1 MSSVLG
7 ALIRDAARRTAWENP
22 EIQQLAELEIL
33 LRLFNAGALTPFR
46 PSLKRLRNRALPQ
59 SCFFCGDSSDETV
72 CVPCATDLPRLA
84 ERVCPRCQLGAAN
97 GEVCG
102 RCLKKPPVWDRLVAL
117 WQYEFPLDR
126 AMVSAKYHHAFAIY
140 RWAAAQRIAW
150 PFAADA
156 TLIPVPLAELRLQSR
171 GYNQAQLI
179 AEEMAKR
186 FDLKIDADAVIRI
199 RETDIQQRLNWI
211 ERRKN
216 VRSAFAATRSF
227 AGESVVLI
235 DDVLT
240 TGATLNSLARALLD
254 AGAASVD
261 AFVLARVLPIR
272 RRDRVVKFG
281 RARA

>member
-1 MSSVLG
+1 M
-7 ALIRDAARRTAWENP
+7 AWENRLN
-22 EIQQLAELEIL
+22 QQFAGIEIL
-33 LRLFNAGALTPFR
+33 LRLFNVEASTPLG
-46 PSLKRLRNRALPQ
+46 PSLKRARDRALPQ
-59 SCFFCGDSSDETV
+59 SCFFCGDSGDETV
-72 CVPCATDLPRLA
+72 CAPCAADLPCLA
-84 ERVCPRCQLGAAN
+84 EQVCPRCQLNAAN
-97 GEVCG
+97 SEVCG
-102 RCLKKPPVWDRLVAL
+102 RCLKKPPVWEHLVAL
-117 WQYEFPLDR
+117 WEYEFPLDK

-140 RWAAAQRIAW
+140 RWAATQRDAW
-150 PFAADA
+150 PLDTSA

-186 FDLKIDADAVIRI
+186 FNLSVDVDAAIRI
-199 RETDIQQRLNWI
+199 RETDIQQRLNWT

-216 VRSAFAATRSF
+216 VRNAFVATRSF

-235 DDVLT
+235 DDVLS
-240 TGATLNSLARALLD
+240 TGATLNSLARTLLD
-254 AGAASVD
+254 AGAARVD

>member
-1 MSSVLG
+1 M
-7 ALIRDAARRTAWENP
+7 
-22 EIQQLAELEIL
+22 
-33 LRLFNAGALTPFR
+33 RLFNAEASAALR
-46 PSLKRLRNRALPQ
+46 PSLKRVADCALPQ

-72 CVPCATDLPRLA
+72 CAPCAAVLPRLA
-84 ERVCPRCQLGAAN
+84 EQVCPRCQLAAAN

-102 RCLKKPPVWDRLVAL
+102 RCLKKPPLWQHLVAL

-126 AMVSAKYHHAFAIY
+126 AMISAKYHHAFAIY
-140 RWAAAQRIAW
+140 RWAAAQPKAW

-179 AEEMAKR
+179 AGEMAKR
-186 FDLKIDADAVIRI
+186 FGLRVDANAVVRI
-199 RETDIQQRLNWI
+199 RETDIQQRLNWS
-211 ERRKN
+211 ERRQN
-216 VRSAFAATRSF
+216 VRGAFVTTRSF

-240 TGATLNSLARALLD
+240 TGATLNALARALLD
-254 AGAASVD
+254 AGATRVD

-281 RARA
+281 QAIA

>member
-1 MSSVLG
+1 MRV
-7 ALIRDAARRTAWENP
+7 
-22 EIQQLAELEIL
+22 EIL
-33 LRLFNAGALTPFR
+33 LRMFNTDASVTLG
-46 PSLKRLRNRALPQ
+46 PSLKRVRDRALPQ

-72 CVPCATDLPRLA
+72 CAPCAADAPRLA
-84 ERVCPRCQLGAAN
+84 EQVCPRCQLAAAN
-97 GEVCG
+97 SQVCG
-102 RCLKKPPVWDRLVAL
+102 RCLKKPPVWQHLVAQ

-126 AMVSAKYHHAFAIY
+126 AMISAKYHHGFAIY
-140 RWAAAQRIAW
+140 RWAATQRSAW
-150 PFAADA
+150 PFAPDA

-186 FDLKIDADAVIRI
+186 FELKVDTDAVVRI

-216 VRSAFAATRSF
+216 VRAAFAATRSF
-227 AGESVVLI
+227 AGEAVVMI

-240 TGATLNSLARALLD
+240 TGATLNALAQALLD
-254 AGAASVD
+254 AGAARVD

-272 RRDRVVKFG
+272 SRDRVVKFG

>member
-1 MSSVLG
+1 M
-7 ALIRDAARRTAWENP
+7 
-22 EIQQLAELEIL
+22 
-33 LRLFNAGALTPFR
+33 RLFNSEALATVR
-46 PSLKRLRNRALPQ
+46 PSLKRVRDRVLPQ

-72 CVPCATDLPRLA
+72 CAPCAADLPRLA
-84 ERVCPRCQLGAAN
+84 QQVCPRCQLDAAN

-102 RCLKKPPVWDRLVAL
+102 RCLKKPPIWEHLVAE
-117 WQYEFPLDR
+117 WRYDFPLDK

-140 RWAAAQRIAW
+140 RWAAAQRNAW
-150 PFAADA
+150 PFAVNA

-186 FDLKIDADAVIRI
+186 FDLKIDESAVIRI
-199 RETDIQQRLNWI
+199 RETDIQQRLTWM

-216 VRSAFAATRSF
+216 VRSAFVATRSF
-227 AGESVVLI
+227 AGDSVVLI

-240 TGATLNSLARALLD
+240 TGATLNSLAQTLLD
-254 AGAASVD
+254 AGATRVD

-272 RRDRVVKFG
+272 RRDRVAKFG
-281 RARA
+281 QLRA

>member
-1 MSSVLG
+1 M
-7 ALIRDAARRTAWENP
+7 AWENEVNQRLP
-22 EIQQLAELEIL
+22 RIEIL
-33 LRLFNAGALTPFR
+33 LRLFKADASAALT
-46 PSLKRLRNRALPQ
+46 PSLKRLRDRALPQ

-72 CVPCATDLPRLA
+72 CAPCVADLPRLA
-84 ERVCPRCQLGAAN
+84 EQVCPRCQLDAAN

-102 RCLKKPPVWDRLVAL
+102 RCLKKPPVWERLIAE
-117 WQYEFPLDR
+117 WRYEFPLDK
-126 AMVSAKYHHAFAIY
+126 AMISAKYHHAFAIY
-140 RWAAAQRIAW
+140 RWAAVQRDAW
-150 PFAADA
+150 PFAANA

-186 FDLKIDADAVIRI
+186 FALKVDADAAIRI

-211 ERRKN
+211 ERRQN
-216 VRSAFAATRSF
+216 VRSAFVATRSF

-254 AGAASVD
+254 AGAARVD

-281 RARA
+281 QARA

>member
-1 MSSVLG
+1 M
-7 ALIRDAARRTAWENP
+7 
-22 EIQQLAELEIL
+22 
-33 LRLFNAGALTPFR
+33 RLFNIGTYTTLR
-46 PSLKRLRNRALPQ
+46 PNLKRMRDLALPQ

-72 CVPCATDLPRLA
+72 CAPCAAELPRLA
-84 ERVCPRCQLGAAN
+84 KQVCPRCQLDAAN

-102 RCLKKPPVWDRLVAL
+102 RCLKKPPL
-117 WQYEFPLDR
+117 WEHLIAQWRYEFPLDK

-140 RWAAAQRIAW
+140 RWAATQRSGW
-150 PFAADA
+150 PFDADA

-179 AEEMAKR
+179 AEEMAKC
-186 FDLKIDADAVIRI
+186 FALKVATDAVIRI
-199 RETDIQQRLNWI
+199 RETDVQQRLNWI
-211 ERRKN
+211 ERRQN
-216 VRSAFAATRSF
+216 VRSAFVTTRSF

-240 TGATLNSLARALLD
+240 TGATLNSLARAILD
-254 AGAASVD
+254 AGATRVD

-281 RARA
+281 QTIA

>member
-1 MSSVLG
+1 M
-7 ALIRDAARRTAWENP
+7 
-22 EIQQLAELEIL
+22 
-33 LRLFNAGALTPFR
+33 
-46 PSLKRLRNRALPQ
+46 PSLKRLRDRALPQ

-72 CVPCATDLPRLA
+72 CASCAVDLPRLA
-84 ERVCPRCQLGAAN
+84 EQVCPRCQLNAVN

-102 RCLKKPPVWDRLVAL
+102 RCLKKPPVWEHLVAQ
-117 WQYEFPLDR
+117 WRYEFPLNK
-126 AMVSAKYHHAFAIY
+126 AMISAKYHHAFAIY
-140 RWAAAQRIAW
+140 RWAATQRGEW
-150 PFAADA
+150 PFAAKA

-179 AEEMAKR
+179 AEEMANR
-186 FDLKIDADAVIRI
+186 FALKVDADAVIRI

-216 VRSAFAATRSF
+216 VHCAFVATRSF

-240 TGATLNSLARALLD
+240 TGSTLNALARALLD
-254 AGAASVD
+254 AGATRVD

-272 RRDRVVKFG
+272 QRDRVVKFG
-281 RARA
+281 QARA